1 MTYIDN
7 RAPEGEEGKEEKEE
21 DSEEM
26 YDEDFAEPE
35 IDLQKQV
42 PTDGV
47 VSPKNGRYEQQDEF
61 QD

>member
-35 IDLQKQV
+35 IDL
-42 PTDGV
+42 
-47 VSPKNGRYEQQDEF
+47 
-61 QD
+61 